1 MLYSE
6 TKLTTSYPLIVM
18 LTVCILTISIYN
30 TIHDNDEQVISGLVL
45 ESKIRDGRL
54 GYKPQ
59 FKINDSS
66 SSLLAHTRV

>member
-1 MLYSE
+1 
-6 TKLTTSYPLIVM
+6 M

-54 GYKPQ
+54 GYKQQ
-59 FKINDSS
+59 FNINDPSS
-66 SSLLAHTRV
+66 SPLTHK